1 MTPLPLII
9 TLLLL
14 LFGASP
20 ASAAESWTW
29 PVRGEV
35 LTAYV
40 NGDDPY
46 AAGQHRGIDVAA
58 PQGHPVVAAVGGT
71 VTFVGSA
78 GSSGLTVAIRT
89 DDGRLDTSYLH
100 LSAIEV
106 GRGDVVDAGD
116 HLGAVGVS
124 GRRSADAP
132 HLHFGVREAGSDHG
146 YLNPLDFL
154 PPLVPPPAAPEP
166 RPVPVGVP
174 VPAEPVPESVPVRVA
189 PEPLPAPAP
198 GLLPLPLPMP
208 LARAVPVP
216 GAAPVPEPLPL
227 LGLEPAAAPRV
238 VPEPLP
244 TPHQTAGHSTPAEAV
259 TEPGSRPSLAG
270 EPSAAAGP
278 ASVANARLT
287 ASSRDEAAAA
297 SRADTAPN
305 SARTPDARSTP
316 SPDGSGR
323 EATGRSRLTVAE
335 GGRVGPRA
343 TGDTESPGLG
353 DVSSRPE
360 IRFAEDRPA
369 AARQGSGSPFDLG
382 RVAAVAAL
390 LVAAV
395 AVGRPGLRRSRRSR
409 RGGEPRPLALPLAGR
424 R

>member
-216 GAAPVPEPLPL
+216 GATPVPEPLPL
-227 LGLEPAAAPRV
+227 LGFEPAAAPRV
-238 VPEPLP
+238 APELLP

-259 TEPGSRPSLAG
+259 AEPGPRPAPSGA
-270 EPSAAAGP
+270 PSASAEP
-278 ASVANARLT
+278 ASAPNARLT
-287 ASSRDEAAAA
+287 ASSREDASAA
-297 SRADTAPN
+297 SRADTAPS
-305 SARTPDARSTP
+305 SARTPDALNTP
-316 SPDGSGR
+316 SRDGSGHR
-323 EATGRSRLTVAE
+323 RSRLTGAE
-335 GGRVGPRA
+335 GGRVGPREIGEPEPPA
-343 TGDTESPGLG
+343 PG
-353 DVSSRPE
+353 DVSGRPE

-369 AARQGSGSPFDLG
+369 AVRQGSGSPFDLG
-382 RVAAVAAL
+382 RVAAVVAL

-395 AVGRPGLRRSRRSR
+395 AVARPGSRRSR
-409 RGGEPRPLALPLAGR
+409 RPRRGADPRPLARPLAGR